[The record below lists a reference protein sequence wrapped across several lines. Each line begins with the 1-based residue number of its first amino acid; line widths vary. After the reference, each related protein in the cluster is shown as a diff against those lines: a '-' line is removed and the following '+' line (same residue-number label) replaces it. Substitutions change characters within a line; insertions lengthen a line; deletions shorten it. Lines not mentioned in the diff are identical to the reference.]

1 MSVPY
6 RKQKNHFYINLFRG
20 DQKQIDTSL
29 RHVIKKE
36 RDKIRILNIINSIQF
51 CDLILSRN
59 LCDIRYLLVAMFL
72 NFAWRKERSRLD
84 FFIQLAHRTITLALP
99 LTSSDILNSDP
110 SLPTSSTIYTQSIFH
125 TLILSI
131 LFNWFSTDSN
141 RFSIDFILRHP
152 SKYWEIQYMRQNILS
167 ELSKL
172 FKGCLPQNLLSPF
185 LNTLPCMIQVP

>member
-1 MSVPY
+1 MTPEVVGYNTKLCGFSPDVPY

-29 RHVIKKE
+29 RQVIKKE

-110 SLPTSSTIYTQSIFH
+110 SLPTSSTIYRYFF
-125 TLILSI
+125 LY
-131 LFNWFSTDSN
+131 STHWYWAY
-141 RFSIDFILRHP
+141 FSIDFRQIPTDFPLIL
-152 SKYWEIQYMRQNILS
+152 
-167 ELSKL
+167 
-172 FKGCLPQNLLSPF
+172 F
-185 LNTLPCMIQVP
+185 

>member
-1 MSVPY
+1 MDSRLMSVPY

-29 RHVIKKE
+29 RQVIKKE

-84 FFIQLAHRTITLALP
+84 FFIQLAHRTITLA
-99 LTSSDILNSDP
+99 
-110 SLPTSSTIYTQSIFH
+110 PTSSTIYRYFF
-125 TLILSI
+125 LY
-131 LFNWFSTDSN
+131 STHWYWAY
-141 RFSIDFILRHP
+141 FSIDFRQIPTDFPLIL
-152 SKYWEIQYMRQNILS
+152 
-167 ELSKL
+167 
-172 FKGCLPQNLLSPF
+172 F
-185 LNTLPCMIQVP
+185 